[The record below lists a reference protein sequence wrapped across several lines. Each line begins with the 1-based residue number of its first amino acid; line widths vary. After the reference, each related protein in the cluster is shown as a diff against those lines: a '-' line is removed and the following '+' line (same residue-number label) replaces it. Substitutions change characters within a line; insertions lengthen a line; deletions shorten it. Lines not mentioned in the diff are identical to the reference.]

1 MDGSIFAIAR
11 EPDEKPCMMTRVPA
25 QSASWTDVRK
35 LNSSLWRCLAAFVL
49 AAVHHM
55 HDAAN
60 DRRVKTQAEHFFFRW
75 YLYNYHKKDTIIML
89 YFAAE
94 AGSFTV
100 MVTTL
105 LNRYQMEAEL
115 GKGGM
120 GTVYRAHDTLL
131 DRDVAIKVLTDP
143 GLGSTGRARLLKE
156 ARAVARLNHP
166 NIIAIYDVAE
176 TGAGKAAGQSGT
188 EDIAW
193 SAEGMPFIVME
204 LAQGESLDRRS
215 PGTLAEILAIARQI
229 CAALDHAH
237 NHGII
242 HRDLKPENVV
252 ITPDGTA
259 KLMDFGLARHTASDD
274 EEPLLTGTVFYLAP
288 EQARGQ
294 VVDARADLYALGVL
308 LYEAVT
314 GRLPFTGDD
323 PLNVIAQHLSAQ
335 PVPPRELR
343 PDLPPALEAIILRL
357 LAKNPDDRF
366 ATAHEVKVAL
376 AAIPTDGRPYPAP
389 PHNLTAEVTSFIG
402 REKEIAEV
410 RRLLAGTRLLTLT
423 GSGGTGKT
431 RLALRAAVEVQ
442 DDFPDG
448 VWLVDMA
455 PLSDPD
461 LVAQNV
467 AGVLGVRDE
476 PGTPLPRRIADAL
489 HYKNLLLIFDNCEHL
504 IQSVAHLAEVL
515 LHASPDIKLLVTS
528 REVLGISGETAYRV
542 PSLSLPPDG
551 SQAPRSAHIAAQYEA
566 VRLFVDRAANV
577 RPDFV
582 LTDANTEAVVRICWQ
597 LDGVP
602 LALELAA
609 ARVRALGVEQI
620 AARLDDRF
628 RLLTGGSRT
637 ALPRQQTL
645 RALID
650 WSWDLLSVEEK
661 LLCRR
666 LSVFV
671 GGWTL
676 EAAEFVCDGMDA
688 RDPAQPSLTSLL
700 DVLDLL
706 TRLVDKS
713 LVVIEEHGDAL
724 LSPGATRYRMLET
737 IRQYAREKLLEAGE
751 AEVKGVRGR
760 HLAFFLGLAE
770 SAEPGLR
777 GADQLDWLARLEV
790 EHDNLRAALQWA
802 GAAASP
808 VETALRLAGALA
820 RFWYLHGYWSE
831 GRAWL
836 QQALAEPLPDTAP
849 PGLRRARARALAGL
863 GWLMDENGEDLPLY
877 EESLVL
883 YRGLDDRGGMAFA
896 LRGLGAGLVNRGE
909 HEPARIRLNEALDLF
924 RTLGDRWGIAISQY
938 NLGWLIVYQDD
949 VAGAAATWE
958 DSLAAFQQ
966 TGDRWGIAVT
976 LGARSYIARQRGDYA
991 RAVALSEESL
1001 GYFREIGDK
1010 AGIATSLTRLGNI
1023 AFRRGDYRQAMSLI
1037 EEGIPLQR
1045 ELGEQAGLSN
1055 DFALLGQIAA
1065 YQGEYDRATA
1075 WLEQSLVM
1083 AREAGDL
1090 FTAAYE
1096 MGYLAQ
1102 THYYAGHLDRA
1113 AELWQESLNQQ
1124 SENNDRLGM
1133 GYALNGLGVVA
1144 WRRGDLAAAQMQLEE
1159 SLPLYQE
1166 AGDKRFIA
1174 FAYNDLGQLAHARGE
1189 DADAR
1194 RLCRK
1199 ALNIF
1204 RELGDRQG
1212 QAESLAALAAASG
1225 PTPEA
1230 ARLFG
1235 AADAL
1240 RVTLGVPVPL
1250 VERADYER
1258 AIAAARQT
1266 LGADAFDAAWLA
1278 GQALPHDQIMGEALS
1293 MLSE

>member
-1 MDGSIFAIAR
+1 
-11 EPDEKPCMMTRVPA
+11 
-25 QSASWTDVRK
+25 
-35 LNSSLWRCLAAFVL
+35 
-49 AAVHHM
+49 
-55 HDAAN
+55 
-60 DRRVKTQAEHFFFRW
+60 
-75 YLYNYHKKDTIIML
+75 
-89 YFAAE
+89 
-94 AGSFTV
+94 
-100 MVTTL
+100 
-105 LNRYQMEAEL
+105 
-115 GKGGM
+115 
-120 GTVYRAHDTLL
+120 
-131 DRDVAIKVLTDP
+131 
-143 GLGSTGRARLLKE
+143 
-156 ARAVARLNHP
+156 
-166 NIIAIYDVAE
+166 
-176 TGAGKAAGQSGT
+176 
-188 EDIAW
+188 
-193 SAEGMPFIVME
+193 MPFIVME

-376 AAIPTDGRPYPAP
+376 AAIPTDGRPVHAP

-410 RRLLAGTRLLTLT
+410 RRLLGGTRLLTLT

-442 DDFPDG
+442 DDFSDG

-737 IRQYAREKLLEAGE
+737 IRQYAREQLLEAGE
-751 AEVKGVRGR
+751 AEAQGHARTPRGVLSGAGR
-760 HLAFFLGLAE
+760 AGRAG
-770 SAEPGLR
+770 SARRRP
-777 GADQLDWLARLEV
+777 A
-790 EHDNLRAALQWA
+790 
-802 GAAASP
+802 
-808 VETALRLAGALA
+808 RLAGAT
-820 RFWYLHGYWSE
+820 G
-831 GRAWL
+831 GRAR
-836 QQALAEPLPDTAP
+836 Q
-849 PGLRRARARALAGL
+849 
-863 GWLMDENGEDLPLY
+863 
-877 EESLVL
+877 
-883 YRGLDDRGGMAFA
+883 
-896 LRGLGAGLVNRGE
+896 
-909 HEPARIRLNEALDLF
+909 PARCASMGRREPRSAE
-924 RTLGDRWGIAISQY
+924 RRCGWRVRWRVFGICTAT
-938 NLGWLIVYQDD
+938 GAKAAPGCGRRWPARCR
-949 VAGAAATWE
+949 AGAA
-958 DSLAAFQQ
+958 S
-966 TGDRWGIAVT
+966 
-976 LGARSYIARQRGDYA
+976 
-991 RAVALSEESL
+991 
-1001 GYFREIGDK
+1001 
-1010 AGIATSLTRLGNI
+1010 
-1023 AFRRGDYRQAMSLI
+1023 
-1037 EEGIPLQR
+1037 LQR
-1045 ELGEQAGLSN
+1045 RPAPRLWP
-1055 DFALLGQIAA
+1055 
-1065 YQGEYDRATA
+1065 A
-1075 WLEQSLVM
+1075 WP
-1083 AREAGDL
+1083 G
-1090 FTAAYE
+1090 
-1096 MGYLAQ
+1096 
-1102 THYYAGHLDRA
+1102 
-1113 AELWQESLNQQ
+1113 
-1124 SENNDRLGM
+1124 
-1133 GYALNGLGVVA
+1133 
-1144 WRRGDLAAAQMQLEE
+1144 
-1159 SLPLYQE
+1159 
-1166 AGDKRFIA
+1166 
-1174 FAYNDLGQLAHARGE
+1174 
-1189 DADAR
+1189 
-1194 RLCRK
+1194 
-1199 ALNIF
+1199 
-1204 RELGDRQG
+1204 
-1212 QAESLAALAAASG
+1212 
-1225 PTPEA
+1225 
-1230 ARLFG
+1230 
-1235 AADAL
+1235 
-1240 RVTLGVPVPL
+1240 
-1250 VERADYER
+1250 
-1258 AIAAARQT
+1258 
-1266 LGADAFDAAWLA
+1266 
-1278 GQALPHDQIMGEALS
+1278 
-1293 MLSE
+1293 